1 MADFDEGDQLDNLWI
16 NCWEDDTLDQYV
28 NDLDKNANENI
39 QYEKEQCNQ
48 KLFQSFQNSA
58 CAVAQ
63 MFKDKTQAISP
74 WNSFQD
80 AAGSIT
86 VLYKGS
92 YLIYHPHPPF

>member
-1 MADFDEGDQLDNLWI
+1 MENFDEGDQLDNLWI

-28 NDLDKNANENI
+28 NDLDKNTNENI

-63 MFKDKTQAISP
+63 MFKGIFIAS
-74 WNSFQD
+74 
-80 AAGSIT
+80 
-86 VLYKGS
+86 L
-92 YLIYHPHPPF
+92 LILMI